1 MRFSSQIFSLLLSA
15 SLLVLPAPVF
25 SVPDES
31 PALEVAKKISVPGVN
46 NAGKVTEH
54 LYRGAQPSLN
64 ELHELKKL
72 GVTTIIDL
80 RAESSGTAEQERVR
94 AESLGIKFLRIPIG
108 GFANPTNIEL
118 AHFFEVVRD
127 SSSETIFVH
136 CEFGRDR
143 TGVMIAAYR
152 IAFENWTPEKALTEM
167 MDFGFNRRWHPSMIT
182 FVRNLPNRIQG
193 DPQLQRALKTNQ

>member
-1 MRFSSQIFSLLLSA
+1 MRFSSQIFSALLSTA
-15 SLLVLPAPVF
+15 LLVLPVPIF
-25 SVPDES
+25 SRRDES
-31 PALEVAKKISVPGVN
+31 PTLETAKKITVPGVN

-64 ELHELKKL
+64 ELPELKKL
-72 GVTTIIDL
+72 GITTIIDL
-80 RAESSGTAEQERVR
+80 RAESSGTAQQEQLR

-108 GFANPTNIEL
+108 GFANPTNSEL
-118 AHFFEVVRD
+118 GHFFEVVRD
-127 SSSETIFVH
+127 SPSETVFVH

-152 IAFENWTPEKALTEM
+152 IALEKWTPEQALSEM

-182 FVRNLPNRIQG
+182 FVRNLPLRIQE
-193 DPQLQRALKTNQ
+193 DPQLQRALKPN

>member
-54 LYRGAQPSLN
+54 LYRGAQPNLN

-108 GFANPTNIEL
+108 GFANPTNTEL

-136 CEFGRDR
+136 CEFGKDR

-152 IAFENWTPEKALTEM
+152 IAFENWAPEKALTEM

-193 DPQLQRALKTNQ
+193 DPQLQRALKTN